1 MEQQENKT
9 EELKVQNNA
18 VEALKALEQTHSA
31 EDMLAAFFV
40 RYENTLPKPIKN
52 ASLKQLQRVILS
64 AIFGDLSKKDY
75 KTISDDERAL
85 AFHIRQAIADR
96 LVMEAVQEQID
107 NEKVRLALETKNEE
121 GEKNG

>member
-9 EELKVQNNA
+9 EELKVENNA
-18 VEALKALEQTHSA
+18 VEALQALEQQHSA

-40 RYENTLPKPIKN
+40 RYENSLPRPIKA
-52 ASLKQLQRVILS
+52 ASLKQLQRVVLS

-75 KTISDDERAL
+75 KTISDDEKAL

-107 NEKVRLALETKNEE
+107 MEKRRLAQTNNEE